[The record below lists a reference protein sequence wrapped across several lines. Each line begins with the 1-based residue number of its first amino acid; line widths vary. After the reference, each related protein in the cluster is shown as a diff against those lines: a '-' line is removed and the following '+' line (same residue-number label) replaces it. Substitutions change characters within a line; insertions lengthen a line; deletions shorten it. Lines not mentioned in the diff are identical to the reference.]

1 MYHIHSLLA
10 GYVFGY
16 PGLLKEPMAP
26 DNSAPQPVK
35 TARLSQFQVRSG
47 QWEEFNNPT
56 NQKVIENAGNYF
68 KRKIIK
74 LQQSYN

>member
-1 MYHIHSLLA
+1 MYQVHSLLG
-10 GYVFGY
+10 GYEFGY

-35 TARLSQFQVRSG
+35 TARLSQFQVSSG

-56 NQKVIENAGNYF
+56 NQKVIENADNYF